1 MGLESAR
8 DHLKKWGKDSEIQV
22 LDVSSAT
29 VALAAKALDV
39 SESQIAKSISLK
51 HPDNGA
57 LLIVV
62 GGLHK
67 IDNKK
72 FKALFGFKSKM
83 LGFEEVETVIGHPV
97 GGVCPFG
104 INKGIPVY
112 LDVSL
117 KQNTVVYPACG
128 NSRSVIKMTIDEME
142 QMTAYI
148 QWIDVSTF

>member
-8 DHLKKWGKDSEIQV
+8 DHLKKWGKDTDIQV

-29 VALAAKALDV
+29 VELAAKALGV
-39 SESQIAKSISLK
+39 EEAQIAKSISIK
-51 HPDNGA
+51 HPVEGA

-72 FKALFGFKSKM
+72 FKAHFGFKPKM

-104 INKGIPVY
+104 INPDVPVY

-117 KQNTVVYPACG
+117 KQNPVVYPACG
-128 NSRSVIKMTIDEME
+128 NSRSVIKMTLDEME
-142 QMTAYI
+142 QMTAYL